1 MYSCERCGKIF
12 DRKFNYDRHCNRVTK
27 CDDVKRINECQYC
40 KKVFGSKYNTIR
52 HENGCKMKVKVE
64 LENKI
69 NILKNQIDTIISQNN
84 GISINKQSNVVESQN
99 NIGQQHIE
107 KQTVNNIGKQV
118 VNNIE
123 NQIINKTYINI
134 VPYGKED
141 ITFMSEVEILHFL
154 FMGVMSIPEL
164 VKFIHFNKNKPEF
177 HNFYISN
184 IKSKY
189 AKKFDG
195 KKWNMCDK
203 NDAIE
208 EEFIRACEFL
218 ENMYVEYK
226 EKDVLGELTISK
238 MEKFMVRKD
247 EKDYMEKMAAKI
259 LLVLYNNRDIVENT
273 IRNNSEN
280 MRK

>member
-1 MYSCERCGKIF
+1 
-12 DRKFNYDRHCNRVTK
+12 
-27 CDDVKRINECQYC
+27 VKRINECQYC

-141 ITFMSEVEILHFL
+141 ITFMSEDEILHFL